1 MKALFL
7 AILLLALGSS
17 AVQADIDWRSKGAVT
32 PVKNEGAAGCSFSW
46 AFATTGVVEG
56 HSTVMTGTLHS
67 LSEQQ
72 LIDCAPSCGGSSAS
86 QCPAS
91 GCPQMGC
98 VFSYVQTA
106 GLCSEAS
113 YPYTARTG
121 TCKACSPAVPGV
133 FATNWTRVTPG
144 SEAALLAALDQGPVL
159 ARIDIG
165 MNGATLPAYLA
176 YHGGVLPFTVADA
189 SVVQWVLVVGYISSP
204 NPYYIVKS
212 SLGTGWGA
220 NGYLYLAAGSN
231 NLGIANY
238 AYYLQ
243 GGPAASGACTL
254 ANAACAEMSAAD
266 CSTANGTFSGIG
278 TFCPTAC
285 PAAVALAAVPTLSH
299 TAAAGLAVLLAMAGL
314 AFLLRK
320 APRLR

>member
-7 AILLLALGSS
+7 AILLLGLGSS

-32 PVKNEGAAGCSFSW
+32 PVKNQGTAGCSLSW

-56 HSTVMTGTLHS
+56 DATVMTGMLRS

-72 LIDCAPSCGGSSAS
+72 LIDCAPSCGGSSAT

-98 VFSYVQTA
+98 VFSFVRTA

-113 YPYTARTG
+113 YPYTGRAG
-121 TCKACSPAVPGV
+121 ACMACSPAVASV
-133 FATNWTRVTPG
+133 LATNWTRVTPG

-204 NPYYIVKS
+204 SPYYIVKN
-212 SLGTGWGA
+212 SLGTAWGA
-220 NGYLYLAAGSN
+220 SGYLDLAAGSN
-231 NLGIANY
+231 NLGIADD

-243 GGPAASGACTL
+243 GAPAASGACSL
-254 ANAACAEMSAAD
+254 ANASCAEMSAAD
-266 CSTANGTFSGIG
+266 CSTANGTFSGVG

-285 PAAVALAAVPTLSH
+285 PAAAAVAAVPALSH

-314 AFLLRK
+314 ALLLRK
-320 APRLR
+320 APKLR